1 MLPARADYRFFNACE
16 PTILEAAGIK
26 SAAAGRIM
34 AFKNMMA
41 MANAALTKEDAFT
54 VADMLSKQSGL
65 YASFKNDNSIES
77 QSRAANIEELLNSVQ
92 SFVEDRQNQYREEL
106 LAEGSAEDVEAIQDS
121 ELPLVTLGDFLED
134 VSLLSAVDVSGDEDV
149 SNKITMMTVHS
160 SKGLEFPYVYVA
172 GMEEN
177 IFPSGGMFSDPVQIE
192 EERRLFYVALTRAKV
207 AVNLSF
213 AATRMRN
220 GKHEQNSPSRFVK
233 EIDRRYV
240 DNPISDDEVVSVPDS
255 GGFRGFGSRFNVGNS
270 GGGRSVRLHTTTDM
284 AHPVP

>member
-1 MLPARADYRFFNACE
+1 M
-16 PTILEAAGIK
+16 
-26 SAAAGRIM
+26 
-34 AFKNMMA
+34 
-41 MANAALTKEDAFT
+41 
-54 VADMLSKQSGL
+54 
-65 YASFKNDNSIES
+65 
-77 QSRAANIEELLNSVQ
+77 Q

-106 LAEGSAEDVEAIQDS
+106 LAEGSAEDVESIQDS

-134 VSLLSAVDVSGDEDV
+134 VSLLSAVDVSDDEDV

-255 GGFRGFGSRFNVGNS
+255 GGFRGFGSRFRTAVEAGCGSRQETSICRSAYAGCGFLTGIGVGTES
-270 GGGRSVRLHTTTDM
+270 RT
-284 AHPVP
+284 AY